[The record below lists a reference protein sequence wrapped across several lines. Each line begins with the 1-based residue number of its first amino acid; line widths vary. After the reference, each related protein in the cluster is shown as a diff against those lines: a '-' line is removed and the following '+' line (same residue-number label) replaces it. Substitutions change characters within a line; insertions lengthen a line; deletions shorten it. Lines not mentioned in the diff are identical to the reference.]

1 MKKIT
6 SFLCLTFL
14 MLNAQAQLMVAPS
27 NNVGIGTTNPLS
39 KISVNG
45 DGNTMFGSYFYNPN
59 ISLTNNMTLVG
70 QTIPIP
76 GSGKCYGVYGFVNL
90 TTTGGYNN
98 GSYGSAYSTTVTNQG
113 RAYGVKGYAGNAGNG
128 WNYGV
133 YGTLAGSNN
142 GAAIYGVVAPNGDV
156 GIPGKYAG
164 YFLGNVAVSSGDV
177 TISGHLGINKAPDP
191 LFDISTQNNIQV
203 ATITI
208 SSDQRL
214 KTNIQDLSGSLATL
228 TNLKG
233 VTYNLNKDAEV
244 LKTNSLVAPSASISD
259 TGTVIQPVIQ
269 KIDNPIYTRSHIGF
283 LAQDVQKVFP
293 ELVYE
298 DKDGILSVDYV
309 SLIPVLVESLK
320 EVNQKI
326 EGLIKENAILKKK
339 LGL

>member
-1 MKKIT
+1 M
-6 SFLCLTFL
+6 
-14 MLNAQAQLMVAPS
+14 
-27 NNVGIGTTNPLS
+27 
-39 KISVNG
+39 
-45 DGNTMFGSYFYNPN
+45 
-59 ISLTNNMTLVG
+59 
-70 QTIPIP
+70 
-76 GSGKCYGVYGFVNL
+76 
-90 TTTGGYNN
+90 
-98 GSYGSAYSTTVTNQG
+98 
-113 RAYGVKGYAGNAGNG
+113 
-128 WNYGV
+128 
-133 YGTLAGSNN
+133 
-142 GAAIYGVVAPNGDV
+142 
-156 GIPGKYAG
+156 
-164 YFLGNVAVSSGDV
+164 
-177 TISGHLGINKAPDP
+177 
-191 LFDISTQNNIQV
+191 FDISTQNNIQV

-269 KIDNPIYTRSHIGF
+269 EIDNPIYTRSHIGF

-326 EGLIKENAILKKK
+326 EGLIKENAIMKKK